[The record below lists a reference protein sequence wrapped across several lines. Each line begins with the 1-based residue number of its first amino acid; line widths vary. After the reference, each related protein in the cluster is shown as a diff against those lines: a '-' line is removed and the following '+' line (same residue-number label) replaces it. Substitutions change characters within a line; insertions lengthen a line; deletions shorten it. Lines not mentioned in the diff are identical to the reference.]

1 MKKNKKQFPLSLIVV
16 ALIAG
21 LMLSFTTVQGAR
33 AALNEKSDNYDS
45 TLTMKTIGV
54 GVVDKEE
61 NVIDTVLNVDNMS
74 LGTPMETYAAVKNTG
89 EIEEYVRVVV
99 YKYWT
104 TNGEKDITLDPS
116 YITLLSNSS
125 KWIEDTSAQTKER
138 SIFYYSEPLG
148 SEEVTESFLD
158 GILVSSDIKK
168 CATAVKDGNKI
179 TVTYD
184 YDGKGIQ
191 LEIEADGVQA
201 HNYLDAAKS
210 AWGVDID
217 SKIGG

>member
-1 MKKNKKQFPLSLIVV
+1 MKQNKKQFPLSLIVV

-54 GVVDKEE
+54 EIVDKEE

-104 TNGEKDITLDPS
+104 TNGEKDITLDPF

-148 SEEVTESFLD
+148 SEEVTESFLS
-158 GILVSSDIKK
+158 GVLVSSDIKK
-168 CATAVKDGNKI
+168 CATAVKDGNTI

-201 HNYLDAAKS
+201 HNYQDAAKS